1 MATTKPRINVTLEQ
15 HRYDLFKRLAALQGV
30 SMSSLVAELL
40 EAVADPM
47 ERVCVVLEAAK
58 AVLVKHI
65 PQLVEKADVA
75 ERASGMTLKEMQDA
89 LRAYSPDLLSDAV
102 LQKID
107 VDLATLPAAS

>member
-1 MATTKPRINVTLEQ
+1 MPAEARAQYRVFGNRES
-15 HRYDLFKRLAALQGV
+15 LA
-30 SMSSLVAELL
+30 
-40 EAVADPM
+40 
-47 ERVCVVLEAAK
+47 AAK